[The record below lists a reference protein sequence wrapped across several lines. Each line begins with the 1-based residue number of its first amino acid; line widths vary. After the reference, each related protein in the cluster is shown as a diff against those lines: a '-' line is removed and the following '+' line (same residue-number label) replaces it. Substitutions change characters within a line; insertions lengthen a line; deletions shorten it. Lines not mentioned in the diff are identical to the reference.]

1 VLAGWGCRFGIH
13 HDSLHFIG
21 TPKTSATIVG
31 IVHWPVHDTSN
42 ACEDQRQMNHDR
54 RHLLMVG
61 AATALCS
68 MSPRPASAAAYPER
82 PVRVLLGFPAGG
94 GADLLTRII
103 CDWLQRRLG
112 QAFVVE
118 NRPGAATNLATEAVA
133 RAPADGYTLLA
144 TTTSNLLNGALYDD
158 LRYDFI
164 RDIAPVASVS
174 IQPLVLEVG
183 PSVSARTLA
192 AFISDAKARPGKL
205 NVGHSGT
212 GTISHLAGEALKL
225 QAGIDFLTVPYRGA
239 APMLTDLLA
248 GRIDAAIDN
257 IAGGIEHI
265 RAGRLHALAVT
276 TSVRSEVLPDAPC
289 LAEAVPGYE
298 AYAIA
303 GFGTPTAT
311 PADIIDKLNAEIN
324 AGLADASVK
333 ERLSSLGVTLLPGSP
348 ADFATRIALETE
360 KWARVIRRVGIRP
373 S

>member
-1 VLAGWGCRFGIH
+1 
-13 HDSLHFIG
+13 
-21 TPKTSATIVG
+21 
-31 IVHWPVHDTSN
+31 
-42 ACEDQRQMNHDR
+42 MNHDR
-54 RHLLMVG
+54 RHLLTVG
-61 AATALCS
+61 AAAALCS

-112 QAFVVE
+112 QTFVVE

-174 IQPLVLEVG
+174 IQPLVLTVG
-183 PSVSARTLA
+183 PDASARTLA
-192 AFISDAKARPGKL
+192 AFLEDAKARPGKL
-205 NVGHSGT
+205 NLGHFGN
-212 GTISHLAGEALKL
+212 GTISHLAAEALKL
-225 QAGIDFLTVPYRGA
+225 QAGIDFLTVPYRGS
-239 APMLTDLLA
+239 APMLTDLLG

-257 IAGGIEHI
+257 IPGSIEHI
-265 RAGRLHALAVT
+265 RSGRLHALAVT
-276 TSVRSEVLPDAPC
+276 TAIRSETLPATPA

-303 GFGTPTAT
+303 GFAAPAGTPT
-311 PADIIDKLNAEIN
+311 DVIHKLNAEIN
-324 AGLADASVK
+324 AGLADAAVK
-333 ERLSSLGVTLLPGSP
+333 DRLSSLGVTVLPGAP
-348 ADFATRIALETE
+348 ADFAKRIALETE
-360 KWARVIRRVGIRP
+360 KWARIIKRVGIRP
-373 S
+373 N